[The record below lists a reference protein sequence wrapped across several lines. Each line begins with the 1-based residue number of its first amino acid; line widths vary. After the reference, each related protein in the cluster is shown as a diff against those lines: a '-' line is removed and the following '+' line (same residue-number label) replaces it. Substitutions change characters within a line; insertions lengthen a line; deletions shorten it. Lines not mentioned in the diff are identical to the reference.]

1 MGESEGSM
9 TLLISIIVLGIIILV
24 HELGHFTTAKFFHM
38 PVSEFSIGMGP
49 QVYSYETEMTTYSFR
64 AIPLGGYVT
73 IEGME
78 LDSKVEGGFATK
90 PPYQRFIVLIAG
102 VCMNF
107 LFALVLLTA
116 LHFHAGNVQYTEEAI
131 VGAVIPESPA
141 ARYLKEEDRILK
153 IEGKVI
159 SKWTDIGNSIQN
171 KDKVEILIE
180 RDDEEKSFQIP
191 LMQKENRSFLG
202 VSPKVTHTPYSLVQ
216 SFWKANSSFVTIIT
230 DMGQGLWKMIR
241 GEISVKEIS
250 GPIGILQV
258 VGEAS
263 KQGFLSILWLSVFL
277 SINVGLLNLL
287 PFPTLDGGR
296 ILFVLLEMLH
306 IPFRKKW
313 EENIHKVGLFL
324 FLALIFFISIQDILH
339 LF

>member
-1 MGESEGSM
+1 M

-24 HELGHFTTAKFFHM
+24 HELGHFATAKFFHM

-49 QVYSYETEMTTYSFR
+49 QVYSYETEKTSYSFR
-64 AIPLGGYVT
+64 AIPLGGYVN

-78 LDSKVEGGFATK
+78 IDSEVEGGFASK
-90 PPYQRFIVLIAG
+90 APYQRFIVLIAG

-107 LFALVLLTA
+107 IFAIFLLTA
-116 LHFHAGNVQYTEEAI
+116 LYFHLGNTEYTEEAI
-131 VGAVIPESPA
+131 VGSVIKESPA
-141 ARYLKEEDRILK
+141 AQYLQEEDRILK
-153 IEGKVI
+153 IEGVVI
-159 SKWTDIGNSIQN
+159 SKWTDIGNSIQ
-171 KDKVEILIE
+171 KKEKVEILVE
-180 RDDEEKSFQIP
+180 RGEEEKSFQIP
-191 LMQKENRSFLG
+191 LLQKEDRSFLG
-202 VSPKVTHTPYSLVQ
+202 ISPKVIRSPNSLGE
-216 SFWKANSSFVTIIT
+216 SFIKANKSFLTIIT

-263 KQGFLSILWLSVFL
+263 KQGIVSILWLSVFF

-287 PFPTLDGGR
+287 PLPALDGGR

-306 IPFRKKW
+306 IPFNKKW

-324 FLALIFFISIQDILH
+324 FLTLIFFISIQDVLH

>member
-1 MGESEGSM
+1 M
-9 TLLISIIVLGIIILV
+9 
-24 HELGHFTTAKFFHM
+24 
-38 PVSEFSIGMGP
+38 
-49 QVYSYETEMTTYSFR
+49 
-64 AIPLGGYVT
+64 
-73 IEGME
+73 
-78 LDSKVEGGFATK
+78 
-90 PPYQRFIVLIAG
+90 
-102 VCMNF
+102 
-107 LFALVLLTA
+107 
-116 LHFHAGNVQYTEEAI
+116 
-131 VGAVIPESPA
+131 
-141 ARYLKEEDRILK
+141 K

-287 PFPTLDGGR
+287 PFPALDGGR

>member
-1 MGESEGSM
+1 M

-24 HELGHFTTAKFFHM
+24 HELGHFMTAKFFHM

-49 QVYSYETEMTTYSFR
+49 QVYSYETKMTTYSFR

-78 LDSKVEGGFATK
+78 VDSEVEGGFATK
-90 PPYQRFIVLIAG
+90 SPYQRFIVLIAG

-116 LHFHAGNVQYTEEAI
+116 LHFHLGDVEYTEEAI
-131 VGAVIPESPA
+131 VGAVIAESPA
-141 ARYLKEEDRILK
+141 AQYLREEDRILK
-153 IEGKVI
+153 IEGSVI

-171 KDKVEILIE
+171 KDKIEILVE
-180 RDDEEKSFQIP
+180 RGDEEKSFQIP
-191 LMQKENRSFLG
+191 LLKKENKSFLG
-202 VSPKVTHTPYSLVQ
+202 VSPKVIHTPYSLEE
-216 SFWKANSSFVTIIT
+216 SLWKANNSFIEIIA

-250 GPIGILQV
+250 GPIGILQA

-263 KQGFLSILWLSVFL
+263 KQGLLSILWLSVFL
-277 SINVGLLNLL
+277 SINVGMLNLL
-287 PFPTLDGGR
+287 PLPALDGGR

-306 IPFRKKW
+306 IPFYKKW
-313 EENIHKVGLFL
+313 EEKIHKVGLFL

>member
-1 MGESEGSM
+1 M

-49 QVYSYETEMTTYSFR
+49 QVYSYETKMTTYSFR

-141 ARYLKEEDRILK
+141 ARYLKEED
-153 IEGKVI
+153 
-159 SKWTDIGNSIQN
+159 
-171 KDKVEILIE
+171 
-180 RDDEEKSFQIP
+180 
-191 LMQKENRSFLG
+191 
-202 VSPKVTHTPYSLVQ
+202 
-216 SFWKANSSFVTIIT
+216 
-230 DMGQGLWKMIR
+230 
-241 GEISVKEIS
+241 
-250 GPIGILQV
+250 
-258 VGEAS
+258 
-263 KQGFLSILWLSVFL
+263 
-277 SINVGLLNLL
+277 
-287 PFPTLDGGR
+287 
-296 ILFVLLEMLH
+296 
-306 IPFRKKW
+306 
-313 EENIHKVGLFL
+313 
-324 FLALIFFISIQDILH
+324 
-339 LF
+339 